1 MENGGQKVSVF
12 LIIPTEALLKHL
24 ETIIMYMSFYYYWV
38 PEVFASECESLKFLY
53 RKYDLIS
60 AN

>member
-24 ETIIMYMSFYYYWV
+24 ETIIMYMFFYYYWV

-53 RKYDLIS
+53 RKY
-60 AN
+60 